1 MRRAEPELA
10 RAPQIEVDR
19 GGKRATDTGLRGAL
33 RVPAFRRIW
42 TVLSLSSL
50 GDWLGLLATTAMA
63 AQLTKHS
70 TSQASYAVAGVFILR
85 LIPALLCAPLAGV
98 VADWLDRRTTM
109 VLADVGRFALFASIP
124 VVDTLWWLLTATFA
138 AEVFSLFWIPAKEAT
153 IPNLVPREQ
162 LEAANQL
169 SLVTAYGSAPV
180 AAGLFTALS
189 LLSGTL
195 GARYP
200 FFVRHPAALALW
212 FDAAT
217 FALSAAT
224 IASLTIP
231 SARDRSAAP
240 QHPLRS
246 LVEGWRFVAVTPLV
260 RGLLVGMLGAFAAGG
275 TVVGLAPT
283 FVRGLHAGNPGYGVL
298 FGALAVF
305 VGLAVGML
313 LGPRL
318 LGRLSRRRMF
328 ALAVSTAGLLLAA
341 IGLTP
346 QFPVVVGFTVQR
358 GGATGVGWVT
368 GYTLLGREVPDAVRG
383 RTFAFVQSAARL
395 TLITVL
401 ALAPLLAGAIGSH
414 TVHPTRA
421 VRITY
426 SGAAVVILVAGVL
439 ATVVGVVSF
448 RHIDDRRGVSLV
460 RDVVAAVRNLSF
472 DPEPIV
478 RGYFIAFEGGDG
490 AGKSTQVERL
500 ADWLRGRG
508 HEVVTT
514 REPGGTLLGK
524 QLRAVLL
531 DVGTGGLSSR
541 TEALLYAADRAEHV
555 AAVIRPALRRG
566 AVVVTDRYV
575 DSSIAYQGAGRAL
588 SAAEVERLSRWA
600 TQGLRPHLTVLLD
613 VDPEVAARRRAGK
626 PDRHRGGVRRVP
638 RPGPAGL
645 PRSGRARTQALSGA
659 RRRRGTRRAR
669 RLRRRRGGRTAACA
683 AGRGAA
689 AADVGFRFGAPGGAS
704 VTVWTPLVGQARA
717 VATLQAAAIDAA
729 ARLASPGVRGA
740 DAMTHA
746 WLLTGP
752 PGSGRSTAARA
763 FAAAVQCPS
772 GGCGACRSCQTVAA
786 GTHPDVEVVA
796 TELLSIGVKDT
807 RELVRRAALAPVG
820 GRYQVLIYE
829 DADRLTE
836 QAANALLKAIE
847 EPAPRTVWI
856 LCAPSAEDVLP
867 TIRSRCRLV
876 HPGHALGPRH
886 RRAAPGRRC
895 AGGVGGICRGRVAGP
910 HRPGPSVG
918 VGTRGTGTPSGG
930 AGQRP
935 RSARRSGLP
944 AHRRRL
950 AGGGQG
956 RGGGRRRGDGRGR
969 TRVAEGGARGRWAA
983 RKASHRAPRPP

>member
-1 MRRAEPELA
+1 LRA
-10 RAPQIEVDR
+10 
-19 GGKRATDTGLRGAL
+19 AL
-33 RVPAFRRIW
+33 QVPAFRRIW

-70 TSQASYAVAGVFILR
+70 TSQAGYAVAGVFILR
-85 LIPALLCAPLAGV
+85 LIPALVCAPLAGV
-98 VADWLDRRTTM
+98 VADRLDRRTTM

-124 VVDTLWWLLTATFA
+124 VVDTLWWLLTATFT

-153 IPNLVPREQ
+153 IPNLVAPEE

-169 SLVTAYGSAPV
+169 SLFTTYGSAPV
-180 AAGLFTALS
+180 AAGLFTVLS

-195 GARYP
+195 GARYT

-231 SARDRSAAP
+231 SARDRSSP
-240 QHPLRS
+240 GQHPLRA

-275 TVVGLAPT
+275 TVIGLAPT
-283 FVRGLHAGNPGYGVL
+283 FVRDLHAGNPGYGVL
-298 FGALAVF
+298 FGAVF

-318 LGRLSRRRMF
+318 LDRLSRRRMF
-328 ALAVSTAGLLLAA
+328 ALAVSSAGLLLAA

-346 QFPVVVGFTVQR
+346 QFPVVVGFTVLL

-368 GYTLLGREVPDAVRG
+368 GYTLLGQEVPDAVRG

-401 ALAPLLAGAIGSH
+401 ALAPLLAAAIGSH

-460 RDVVAAVRNLSF
+460 RDVVAAVRNHSL

-500 ADWLRGRG
+500 AEWLRARG

-514 REPGGTLLGK
+514 REPGGTPLGK
-524 QLRAVLL
+524 QLRDVLL
-531 DVGTGGLSSR
+531 DVGTGGLSAR

-555 AAVIRPALRRG
+555 AGVIRPALRRG

-613 VDPEVAARRRAGK
+613 VDPAVGARRRAGE
-626 PDRHRGGVRRVP
+626 PDRIEAESVEFHARVRQ
-638 RPGPAGL
+638 GFL
-645 PRSGRARTQALSGA
+645 DL
-659 RRRRGTRRAR
+659 
-669 RLRRRRGGRTAACA
+669 
-683 AGRGAA
+683 AGREPKRYLVLDAA
-689 AADVGFRFGAPGGAS
+689 AAPGALSAS
-704 VTVWTPLVGQARA
+704 V
-717 VATLQAAAIDAA
+717 
-729 ARLASPGVRGA
+729 
-740 DAMTHA
+740 
-746 WLLTGP
+746 
-752 PGSGRSTAARA
+752 
-763 FAAAVQCPS
+763 AAAVAERLS
-772 GGCGACRSCQTVAA
+772 AA
-786 GTHPDVEVVA
+786 PAEAPPQPAPGSDSAHRA
-796 TELLSIGVKDT
+796 
-807 RELVRRAALAPVG
+807 VRR
-820 GRYQVLIYE
+820 
-829 DADRLTE
+829 
-836 QAANALLKAIE
+836 
-847 EPAPRTVWI
+847 
-856 LCAPSAEDVLP
+856 
-867 TIRSRCRLV
+867 
-876 HPGHALGPRH
+876 
-886 RRAAPGRRC
+886 
-895 AGGVGGICRGRVAGP
+895 
-910 HRPGPSVG
+910 
-918 VGTRGTGTPSGG
+918 
-930 AGQRP
+930 
-935 RSARRSGLP
+935 
-944 AHRRRL
+944 
-950 AGGGQG
+950 
-956 RGGGRRRGDGRGR
+956 
-969 TRVAEGGARGRWAA
+969 
-983 RKASHRAPRPP
+983 